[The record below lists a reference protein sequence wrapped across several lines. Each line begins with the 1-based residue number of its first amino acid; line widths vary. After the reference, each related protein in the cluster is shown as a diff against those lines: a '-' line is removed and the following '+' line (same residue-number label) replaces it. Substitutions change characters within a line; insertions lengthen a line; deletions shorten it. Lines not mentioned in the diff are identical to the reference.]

1 MSRLWMLSLLSAL
14 LLGAAGER
22 PVPPPDP
29 LSLEWCLE
37 RAIERNPSLAV
48 AEAASRAAQHRIV
61 PAGSLAD
68 PRFGYEL
75 SNTPRDDLDLR
86 STPLSGQQFR
96 LSQKLPFPGLLRNR
110 ERAARAGTTATVGQ
124 LENRRLRV
132 ASEVERAWAE
142 LGFAQRALVITDRN
156 IDLLRQFTEI
166 AEAKYRVGSGLQQDV
181 LRAQAQ
187 LTALLQER
195 LRREATIRT
204 AEAALADLLD
214 LPPGLSFPRTTKLE
228 ESSSLPQLD
237 TLLSQLADTS
247 PLLQALAARVEEAEH
262 RRRVAELE
270 GYPDLDMGIG
280 YRIRRRVTGDRVE
293 GDDFLSAGV
302 TIRLPLNRTKWR
314 ERIAERSAL
323 LRRAKAEH
331 RGGRAM
337 LRGAIRTGFAD
348 LARADAEVD
357 LVEHGLVPQARQ
369 SLESSRSGYEV
380 DKVDFLSLINSQV
393 SLLLADLRLIR
404 AVVDRRI
411 AFTRIEAALG
421 EGIR

>member
-14 LLGAAGER
+14 LLGATGER

-37 RAIERNPSLAV
+37 RAIERNPSLAA

-75 SNTPRDDLDLR
+75 SNIPRDDLDLR
-86 STPLSGQQFR
+86 STPLSGQQLR
-96 LSQKLPFPGLLRNR
+96 LSQKLPFPGLLRNL
-110 ERAARAGTTATVGQ
+110 ERAARAGTTAAVGQ

-142 LGFAQRALVITDRN
+142 LGFAQRALGITDRN

-181 LRAQAQ
+181 LRAQVQ

-214 LPPGLSFPRTTKLE
+214 LPPGLSFPRTTELD

-262 RRRVAELE
+262 RRRVAELG

-280 YRIRRRVTGDRVE
+280 YRIRRRVTGDLVE

-302 TIRLPLNRTKWR
+302 PSRGCWSSRRGTVPGWSG
-314 ERIAERSAL
+314 AAL
-323 LRRAKAEH
+323 LE
-331 RGGRAM
+331 GP
-337 LRGAIRTGFAD
+337 
-348 LARADAEVD
+348 
-357 LVEHGLVPQARQ
+357 HGPHVRP
-369 SLESSRSGYEV
+369 
-380 DKVDFLSLINSQV
+380 
-393 SLLLADLRLIR
+393 
-404 AVVDRRI
+404 
-411 AFTRIEAALG
+411 
-421 EGIR
+421 